1 MKLKNRK
8 YSVTFLID
16 KSNDWINKYLKKSF
30 LKDYK
35 FNFKISKNFKKIK
48 NQDIVFIL
56 NYTKILPKSF
66 LIQNRLNLVVHASN
80 LPKGKGFAP
89 IQWQIL
95 NNKKNILLCLIEA
108 VERVDS
114 GSIIEKKSI
123 KFKGHELNGE
133 IRHIQGNETI
143 KIIKKFLNK
152 YPKFKRKKQ
161 SGKSTFFRKRKPEDS
176 ELNINKSLKKNFNL
190 LRIVDNEK
198 YPAFFNYKKKK
209 YIIKIIKSNN

>member
-1 MKLKNRK
+1 M
-8 YSVTFLID
+8 
-16 KSNDWINKYLKKSF
+16 
-30 LKDYK
+30 
-35 FNFKISKNFKKIK
+35 
-48 NQDIVFIL
+48 
-56 NYTKILPKSF
+56 
-66 LIQNRLNLVVHASN
+66 
-80 LPKGKGFAP
+80 
-89 IQWQIL
+89 
-95 NNKKNILLCLIEA
+95 
-108 VERVDS
+108 ERVDS

-123 KFKGHELNGE
+123 KFKGYELNGE
-133 IRHIQGNETI
+133 IRHIQENEKI

-198 YPAFFNYKKKK
+198 YPAFFYYKKKK

>member
-8 YSVTFLID
+8 YNVTFLID

-30 LKDYK
+30 LKNYK

-123 KFKGHELNGE
+123 KFKGYELNGE

-198 YPAFFNYKKKK
+198 YPAFFYYKKKK

>member
-8 YSVTFLID
+8 YNVTFLID

-30 LKDYK
+30 LKNYK

-66 LIQNRLNLVVHASN
+66 LIQNHLNLVVHASN

-123 KFKGHELNGE
+123 KFKGYELNGE

-198 YPAFFNYKKKK
+198 YPAFFYYKKKK

>member
-8 YSVTFLID
+8 YNVTFLID

-30 LKDYK
+30 LNNYK

-123 KFKGHELNGE
+123 KFKGYELNGE

-198 YPAFFNYKKKK
+198 YPAFFYYKKKK